1 MVKFPKNQGGE
12 RERERERERGRLWV
26 SPVLLFSPVIELMGF
41 ASD

>member
-1 MVKFPKNQGGE
+1 MVKFPKNQGG
-12 RERERERERGRLWV
+12 ERERERGRLWV